1 MNTTSKSSFARYL
14 PIVARVLLGI
24 IFLGSGIFGM
34 LMALG
39 IVPMQAPKEPL
50 SEAAT
55 AFMTGLFKSGYLFH
69 LIKATEIV
77 AGALLLSNRFTPLA
91 LILLAPIVVNIF
103 LVHALL
109 MPSGLPIG
117 IVVLVLEAYLGWA
130 YRDSYRALF
139 VPRTSWTE
147 PALEVHSPNARI
159 AQQLS
164 GGIRGN
170 REYLSD

>member
-1 MNTTSKSSFARYL
+1 MNTTSKSKLARYL
-14 PIVARVLLGI
+14 PIAARIVLGI

-39 IVPMQAPKEPL
+39 IVPMPPQKEPM
-50 SEAAT
+50 SDAAT

-77 AGALLLSNRFTPLA
+77 SGALLLANRFTPFA

-109 MPSGLPIG
+109 VPSGLPIG
-117 IVVLVLEAYLGWA
+117 ILVVVLEAYLGWA
-130 YRDSYRALF
+130 YRGSYRPLF
-139 VPRTSWTE
+139 E
-147 PALEVHSPNARI
+147 AR
-159 AQQLS
+159 AQPT
-164 GGIRGN
+164 
-170 REYLSD
+170 